1 MEHPD
6 ITHALLTG
14 YPLGHRENED
24 TEETRDEYISD
35 ALDDFYR
42 WVRRFH
48 AELIDEY
55 IEDNAREYLDWLN

>member
-1 MEHPD
+1 MV
-6 ITHALLTG
+6 
-14 YPLGHRENED
+14 YPEFTPYRLQGRFCESNED